1 MRGNEMDLAVAK
13 ALSPE
18 EQSKLDIETK
28 IRLTEAYWQE
38 IGRADKEHVVF
49 LSALA
54 VITDDDVELPV
65 IFKVMEL
72 AEADGLDVPPWR
84 ELQALFESEN

>member
-1 MRGNEMDLAVAK
+1 MDLATAK

-18 EQSKLDIETK
+18 EQGELDIETK

-38 IGRADKEHVVF
+38 LGRADKEHVVF

-54 VITDDDVELPV
+54 VITGGDVELPV